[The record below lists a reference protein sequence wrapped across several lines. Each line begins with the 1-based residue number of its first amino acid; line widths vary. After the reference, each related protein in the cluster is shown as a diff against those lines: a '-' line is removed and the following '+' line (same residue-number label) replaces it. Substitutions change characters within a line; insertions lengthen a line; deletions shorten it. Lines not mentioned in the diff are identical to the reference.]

1 MQNLIFSIFP
11 NQNFVDLGLFQF
23 GWERCTPA
31 HSFGP
36 AARNHYLFHYILS
49 GTGTLMA
56 DDSKGVTQTYS
67 ITSMQGFMIFP
78 NQITTYV
85 ADKQLPWE
93 YVWLEFD
100 GLRVK
105 SLLDTIGLSLDK
117 PVYHARNKSL
127 REDMAN
133 EMLYISR
140 HKDESPFHLIGHLYL
155 FLDYLLRSAADEQ
168 LEHGSKLREF
178 YIHEALTYIEHNFQ
192 NEITIEDIAKSYMD
206 VYDSRIISKAGTPF
220 HNIVETLDGDMIHGD
235 MDEEITSGKCLIAA
249 ANPDLMESYIEKDD
263 IVILGNR
270 YESQLCAIEMGAKCI
285 IVCDGALVSYTI
297 SRLAESRGCY
307 IIKTPY
313 DTFTASRLINQ
324 SIPIRFFMKSENL
337 ITFGLGEYLDD
348 IRDTMAKKRYRD
360 FPILDWNEN
369 YFGMISRRS
378 LLGARKKK
386 LILVDHNELT
396 QAVDGMEEAEIIEII
411 DHHRIGSIET
421 MGPVFFRNQPLGCTA
436 TIIYQ
441 MYRESGVE
449 LTEKIAGLL
458 CSAILSDT
466 LIYRSPTC
474 TQCF

>member
-1 MQNLIFSIFP
+1 MRNLIFSIFP

-67 ITSMQGFMIFP
+67 IKSMQGFMIFP

-192 NEITIEDIAKSYMD
+192 NEITIEDIAGVCGLNRTY
-206 VYDSRIISKAGTPF
+206 F
-220 HNIVETLDGDMIHGD
+220 
-235 MDEEITSGKCLIAA
+235 GKIFKEA
-249 ANPDLMESYIEKDD
+249 
-263 IVILGNR
+263 LG
-270 YESQLCAIEMGAKCI
+270 
-285 IVCDGALVSYTI
+285 
-297 SRLAESRGCY
+297 
-307 IIKTPY
+307 KTPQEFLLNY
-313 DTFTASRLINQ
+313 RMLKAAELLKLTSLSIGDVGLAVGYANQMHFSRAFKNNYGISPREWRYQNHIN
-324 SIPIRFFMKSENL
+324 N
-337 ITFGLGEYLDD
+337 T
-348 IRDTMAKKRYRD
+348 
-360 FPILDWNEN
+360 
-369 YFGMISRRS
+369 
-378 LLGARKKK
+378 
-386 LILVDHNELT
+386 VDSDEGHT
-396 QAVDGMEEAEIIEII
+396 Q
-411 DHHRIGSIET
+411 
-421 MGPVFFRNQPLGCTA
+421 
-436 TIIYQ
+436 
-441 MYRESGVE
+441 
-449 LTEKIAGLL
+449 
-458 CSAILSDT
+458 
-466 LIYRSPTC
+466 
-474 TQCF
+474 

>member
-36 AARNHYLFHYILS
+36 AARTHYLFHYILS

-67 ITSMQGFMIFP
+67 IKSMQGFMIFP

-192 NEITIEDIAKSYMD
+192 NEITIEDIAGVCGLNRTYFGKIFKEALGKTPQEFLLNYRMLKAAELLKLTSLSIGD
-206 VYDSRIISKAGTPF
+206 VGLAVGYANQMHFSRAFKNNYGISPREWRYQNHINNTVDS
-220 HNIVETLDGDMIHGD
+220 
-235 MDEEITSGKCLIAA
+235 DEE
-249 ANPDLMESYIEKDD
+249 
-263 IVILGNR
+263 
-270 YESQLCAIEMGAKCI
+270 
-285 IVCDGALVSYTI
+285 
-297 SRLAESRGCY
+297 
-307 IIKTPY
+307 
-313 DTFTASRLINQ
+313 
-324 SIPIRFFMKSENL
+324 
-337 ITFGLGEYLDD
+337 
-348 IRDTMAKKRYRD
+348 
-360 FPILDWNEN
+360 
-369 YFGMISRRS
+369 
-378 LLGARKKK
+378 
-386 LILVDHNELT
+386 HT
-396 QAVDGMEEAEIIEII
+396 Q
-411 DHHRIGSIET
+411 
-421 MGPVFFRNQPLGCTA
+421 
-436 TIIYQ
+436 
-441 MYRESGVE
+441 
-449 LTEKIAGLL
+449 
-458 CSAILSDT
+458 
-466 LIYRSPTC
+466 
-474 TQCF
+474 

>member
-1 MQNLIFSIFP
+1 MRNLIFSIFP

-67 ITSMQGFMIFP
+67 IKSMQGFMIFP

-192 NEITIEDIAKSYMD
+192 NEITIEDIAGVCGLNRTYFGKIFKEALGKTPQEFLLNYRMLKAAELLKLTSLSIGD
-206 VYDSRIISKAGTPF
+206 VGLAVGYANQMHFSRAFKNNYGISPREWRYQNHINNTVDS
-220 HNIVETLDGDMIHGD
+220 
-235 MDEEITSGKCLIAA
+235 DEE
-249 ANPDLMESYIEKDD
+249 
-263 IVILGNR
+263 
-270 YESQLCAIEMGAKCI
+270 
-285 IVCDGALVSYTI
+285 
-297 SRLAESRGCY
+297 
-307 IIKTPY
+307 
-313 DTFTASRLINQ
+313 
-324 SIPIRFFMKSENL
+324 
-337 ITFGLGEYLDD
+337 
-348 IRDTMAKKRYRD
+348 
-360 FPILDWNEN
+360 
-369 YFGMISRRS
+369 
-378 LLGARKKK
+378 
-386 LILVDHNELT
+386 HT
-396 QAVDGMEEAEIIEII
+396 Q
-411 DHHRIGSIET
+411 
-421 MGPVFFRNQPLGCTA
+421 
-436 TIIYQ
+436 
-441 MYRESGVE
+441 
-449 LTEKIAGLL
+449 
-458 CSAILSDT
+458 
-466 LIYRSPTC
+466 
-474 TQCF
+474 

>member
-67 ITSMQGFMIFP
+67 IKSMQGFMIFP

-192 NEITIEDIAKSYMD
+192 NEITIEDIAGVCGLNRTY
-206 VYDSRIISKAGTPF
+206 F
-220 HNIVETLDGDMIHGD
+220 
-235 MDEEITSGKCLIAA
+235 GKIFKEA
-249 ANPDLMESYIEKDD
+249 
-263 IVILGNR
+263 LG
-270 YESQLCAIEMGAKCI
+270 
-285 IVCDGALVSYTI
+285 
-297 SRLAESRGCY
+297 
-307 IIKTPY
+307 KTPQEFLLNY
-313 DTFTASRLINQ
+313 RMLKAAELLKLTSLSIGDVGLAVGYANQMHFSRAFKNNYGI
-324 SIPIRFFMKSENL
+324 SPIEW
-337 ITFGLGEYLDD
+337 
-348 IRDTMAKKRYRD
+348 RYQ
-360 FPILDWNEN
+360 NHVN
-369 YFGMISRRS
+369 NT
-378 LLGARKKK
+378 
-386 LILVDHNELT
+386 VDSDKEHT
-396 QAVDGMEEAEIIEII
+396 Q
-411 DHHRIGSIET
+411 
-421 MGPVFFRNQPLGCTA
+421 
-436 TIIYQ
+436 
-441 MYRESGVE
+441 
-449 LTEKIAGLL
+449 
-458 CSAILSDT
+458 
-466 LIYRSPTC
+466 
-474 TQCF
+474 

>member
-1 MQNLIFSIFP
+1 MQNWIFSIFP

-23 GWERCTPA
+23 GWERCAPA

-67 ITSMQGFMIFP
+67 IKSMQGFMIFP

-85 ADKQLPWE
+85 ADRQLPWE

-117 PVYHARNKSL
+117 PVYHARNKNL

-192 NEITIEDIAKSYMD
+192 NEITIEDIAGVCGLNRTY
-206 VYDSRIISKAGTPF
+206 F
-220 HNIVETLDGDMIHGD
+220 
-235 MDEEITSGKCLIAA
+235 GKIFKEA
-249 ANPDLMESYIEKDD
+249 
-263 IVILGNR
+263 LG
-270 YESQLCAIEMGAKCI
+270 
-285 IVCDGALVSYTI
+285 
-297 SRLAESRGCY
+297 
-307 IIKTPY
+307 KTPQEFLLNY
-313 DTFTASRLINQ
+313 RMLKAAELLKLTSLSIGDVGLAVGYANQMHFSRAFKNNYGI
-324 SIPIRFFMKSENL
+324 SPREW
-337 ITFGLGEYLDD
+337 
-348 IRDTMAKKRYRD
+348 RYQ
-360 FPILDWNEN
+360 NHVN
-369 YFGMISRRS
+369 NT
-378 LLGARKKK
+378 
-386 LILVDHNELT
+386 VDSDKEHT
-396 QAVDGMEEAEIIEII
+396 Q
-411 DHHRIGSIET
+411 
-421 MGPVFFRNQPLGCTA
+421 
-436 TIIYQ
+436 
-441 MYRESGVE
+441 
-449 LTEKIAGLL
+449 
-458 CSAILSDT
+458 
-466 LIYRSPTC
+466 
-474 TQCF
+474 

>member
-56 DDSKGVTQTYS
+56 DDSKGVTQTYL
-67 ITSMQGFMIFP
+67 IKSMQGFMIFP

-192 NEITIEDIAKSYMD
+192 NEITIEDIAGVCGLNRTYFGKIFKEALGKTPQEFLLNYRMLKAAELLKLTSLSIGD
-206 VYDSRIISKAGTPF
+206 VGLAVGYANQMHFSRAFKNNYGISPREWRYQNHINNTVDS
-220 HNIVETLDGDMIHGD
+220 
-235 MDEEITSGKCLIAA
+235 DEE
-249 ANPDLMESYIEKDD
+249 
-263 IVILGNR
+263 
-270 YESQLCAIEMGAKCI
+270 
-285 IVCDGALVSYTI
+285 
-297 SRLAESRGCY
+297 
-307 IIKTPY
+307 
-313 DTFTASRLINQ
+313 
-324 SIPIRFFMKSENL
+324 
-337 ITFGLGEYLDD
+337 
-348 IRDTMAKKRYRD
+348 
-360 FPILDWNEN
+360 
-369 YFGMISRRS
+369 
-378 LLGARKKK
+378 
-386 LILVDHNELT
+386 HT
-396 QAVDGMEEAEIIEII
+396 Q
-411 DHHRIGSIET
+411 
-421 MGPVFFRNQPLGCTA
+421 
-436 TIIYQ
+436 
-441 MYRESGVE
+441 
-449 LTEKIAGLL
+449 
-458 CSAILSDT
+458 
-466 LIYRSPTC
+466 
-474 TQCF
+474 

>member
-67 ITSMQGFMIFP
+67 IKSMQGFMIFP

-117 PVYHARNKSL
+117 PVYHARNKNL

-192 NEITIEDIAKSYMD
+192 NEITIEDIAGVCGLNRTY
-206 VYDSRIISKAGTPF
+206 F
-220 HNIVETLDGDMIHGD
+220 
-235 MDEEITSGKCLIAA
+235 GKIFKEA
-249 ANPDLMESYIEKDD
+249 
-263 IVILGNR
+263 LG
-270 YESQLCAIEMGAKCI
+270 
-285 IVCDGALVSYTI
+285 
-297 SRLAESRGCY
+297 
-307 IIKTPY
+307 KTPQEFLLNY
-313 DTFTASRLINQ
+313 RMLKAAELLKLTSLSIGDVGLAVGYANQMHFSRAFKNNYGI
-324 SIPIRFFMKSENL
+324 SPREW
-337 ITFGLGEYLDD
+337 
-348 IRDTMAKKRYRD
+348 RYQ
-360 FPILDWNEN
+360 NHVN
-369 YFGMISRRS
+369 NT
-378 LLGARKKK
+378 
-386 LILVDHNELT
+386 VD
-396 QAVDGMEEAEIIEII
+396 
-411 DHHRIGSIET
+411 
-421 MGPVFFRNQPLGCTA
+421 
-436 TIIYQ
+436 
-441 MYRESGVE
+441 
-449 LTEKIAGLL
+449 
-458 CSAILSDT
+458 SDKEHA
-466 LIYRSPTC
+466 
-474 TQCF
+474 Q

>member
-67 ITSMQGFMIFP
+67 IKSMQGFMIFP

-192 NEITIEDIAKSYMD
+192 NEITIEDIAGVCGLNRTY
-206 VYDSRIISKAGTPF
+206 F
-220 HNIVETLDGDMIHGD
+220 
-235 MDEEITSGKCLIAA
+235 GKIFKEA
-249 ANPDLMESYIEKDD
+249 
-263 IVILGNR
+263 LG
-270 YESQLCAIEMGAKCI
+270 
-285 IVCDGALVSYTI
+285 
-297 SRLAESRGCY
+297 
-307 IIKTPY
+307 KTPQEFLLNY
-313 DTFTASRLINQ
+313 RMLKAAELLKLTSLSIGDVGLAVGYANQMHFSRAFKNNYGI
-324 SIPIRFFMKSENL
+324 SPREW
-337 ITFGLGEYLDD
+337 
-348 IRDTMAKKRYRD
+348 RYQ
-360 FPILDWNEN
+360 NHVN
-369 YFGMISRRS
+369 NT
-378 LLGARKKK
+378 
-386 LILVDHNELT
+386 VDSNKEHT
-396 QAVDGMEEAEIIEII
+396 Q
-411 DHHRIGSIET
+411 
-421 MGPVFFRNQPLGCTA
+421 
-436 TIIYQ
+436 
-441 MYRESGVE
+441 
-449 LTEKIAGLL
+449 
-458 CSAILSDT
+458 
-466 LIYRSPTC
+466 
-474 TQCF
+474 

>member
-1 MQNLIFSIFP
+1 MQNWIFSIFP
-11 NQNFVDLGLFQF
+11 NQNFVDLSLFQF
-23 GWERCTPA
+23 GWERCAPA

-67 ITSMQGFMIFP
+67 IKSMQGFMIFP

-117 PVYHARNKSL
+117 PVYHARNKNL

-192 NEITIEDIAKSYMD
+192 NEITIEDIAGVCGLNRTYFGKIFKEALGKTPQEFLLNYRMLKAAELLKLTSLSIGD
-206 VYDSRIISKAGTPF
+206 VGLAVGYANQMHFSRAFKNNYGISPREWRYQNHINNTVDS
-220 HNIVETLDGDMIHGD
+220 
-235 MDEEITSGKCLIAA
+235 DEE
-249 ANPDLMESYIEKDD
+249 
-263 IVILGNR
+263 
-270 YESQLCAIEMGAKCI
+270 
-285 IVCDGALVSYTI
+285 
-297 SRLAESRGCY
+297 
-307 IIKTPY
+307 
-313 DTFTASRLINQ
+313 
-324 SIPIRFFMKSENL
+324 
-337 ITFGLGEYLDD
+337 
-348 IRDTMAKKRYRD
+348 
-360 FPILDWNEN
+360 
-369 YFGMISRRS
+369 
-378 LLGARKKK
+378 
-386 LILVDHNELT
+386 HT
-396 QAVDGMEEAEIIEII
+396 Q
-411 DHHRIGSIET
+411 
-421 MGPVFFRNQPLGCTA
+421 
-436 TIIYQ
+436 
-441 MYRESGVE
+441 
-449 LTEKIAGLL
+449 
-458 CSAILSDT
+458 
-466 LIYRSPTC
+466 
-474 TQCF
+474 

>member
-67 ITSMQGFMIFP
+67 IKSMQGFMIFP

-117 PVYHARNKSL
+117 PVYHAKNKSL

-192 NEITIEDIAKSYMD
+192 NEITIEDIAGVCGLNRTYFGKIFKEALGKTPQEFLLNYRMLKAAELLKLTSLSIGD
-206 VYDSRIISKAGTPF
+206 VGLAVGYANQMHFSRAFKNNYGISPREWRYQNHINNTVDS
-220 HNIVETLDGDMIHGD
+220 
-235 MDEEITSGKCLIAA
+235 DEE
-249 ANPDLMESYIEKDD
+249 
-263 IVILGNR
+263 
-270 YESQLCAIEMGAKCI
+270 
-285 IVCDGALVSYTI
+285 
-297 SRLAESRGCY
+297 
-307 IIKTPY
+307 
-313 DTFTASRLINQ
+313 
-324 SIPIRFFMKSENL
+324 
-337 ITFGLGEYLDD
+337 
-348 IRDTMAKKRYRD
+348 
-360 FPILDWNEN
+360 
-369 YFGMISRRS
+369 
-378 LLGARKKK
+378 
-386 LILVDHNELT
+386 HT
-396 QAVDGMEEAEIIEII
+396 Q
-411 DHHRIGSIET
+411 
-421 MGPVFFRNQPLGCTA
+421 
-436 TIIYQ
+436 
-441 MYRESGVE
+441 
-449 LTEKIAGLL
+449 
-458 CSAILSDT
+458 
-466 LIYRSPTC
+466 
-474 TQCF
+474 